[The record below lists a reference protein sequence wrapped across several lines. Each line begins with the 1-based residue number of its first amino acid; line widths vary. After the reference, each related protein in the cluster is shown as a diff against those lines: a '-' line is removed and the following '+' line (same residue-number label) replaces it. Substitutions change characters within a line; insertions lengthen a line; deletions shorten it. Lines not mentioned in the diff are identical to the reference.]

1 MGAFGTPTTL
11 DYIAMTQETFKL
23 IDAVCRE
30 GVANDVWG
38 VAEDF
43 NTSVHLGAQE
53 NKDLLGKFL
62 YVYRERREHFNFIGK
77 FEPTLSLH
85 YDEDTIIDIYQLN

>member
-1 MGAFGTPTTL
+1 MGASGTPTTL

-53 NKDLLGKFL
+53 NKD
-62 YVYRERREHFNFIGK
+62 FNFIGK
-77 FEPTLSLH
+77 FEPTISLH

>member
-1 MGAFGTPTTL
+1 MSGNTHVRFLGGKAAAMPPT
-11 DYIAMTQETFKL
+11 YPI
-23 IDAVCRE
+23 
-30 GVANDVWG
+30 
-38 VAEDF
+38 
-43 NTSVHLGAQE
+43 AQE

-77 FEPTLSLH
+77 FEPTISLH

>member
-11 DYIAMTQETFKL
+11 DYLAMTQETFKL

-53 NKDLLGKFL
+53 NKD
-62 YVYRERREHFNFIGK
+62 RERREHFNFIGK
-77 FEPTLSLH
+77 FEPTISLH

>member
-1 MGAFGTPTTL
+1 
-11 DYIAMTQETFKL
+11 MTQETFKL

-43 NTSVHLGAQE
+43 NTSVHLGSIE
-53 NKDLLGKFL
+53 NIDLVGKFL
-62 YVYRERREHFNFIGK
+62 FVYRERREHFPFIGK
-77 FEPTLSLH
+77 HTPTHSLH
-85 YDEDTIIDIYQLN
+85 YDEDTIIDLYQLN

>member
-1 MGAFGTPTTL
+1 MS
-11 DYIAMTQETFKL
+11 MTQETFQL

-43 NTSVHLGAQE
+43 NTSAYLGTTE
-53 NKDLLGKFL
+53 DIDLKGKFL
-62 YVYRERREHFNFIGK
+62 YVYREKDETFCFVGK
-77 FEPTLSLH
+77 FTPTQSLH
-85 YDEDTIIDIYQLN
+85 YDEDTIIDLYQLN